1 MKLLHTGDWHV
12 GKVLKGLARLD
23 EQRAVLAEIV
33 EIARREEPDL
43 VVIAGDVFESAA
55 PPPDAQA
62 LAWRTVLDLRA
73 TGADVVV
80 IAGNHDSPD
89 AFDALRPVFA
99 GLGITVVGRPRRP
112 DDGGVVELTTRGGE
126 RVVVALLP
134 FVSQRGVV
142 KAAELFALDLSDLAA
157 EYATRLT
164 RLIATLAEH
173 FRSDAVNVLVA
184 HGTVRG
190 SKLGGGERDAQ
201 TVFDY
206 TFPANAFPASASYV
220 ALGHL
225 HRRQDLPAPCPAWY
239 SGSPFG
245 VDFGEESDTKGV
257 LLVDALVGRP
267 AQVRAVAL
275 ASARRLRTIR
285 GTVAALVADSDSYGD
300 DLLRVVVTEAARA
313 GLVDEVRAS
322 LPNALEVRVERSD
335 EPATTTAARG
345 VGQRSARE
353 LFAAYCAEQNIADPR
368 LARLF
373 DELYDEATAESS
385 A

>member
-1 MKLLHTGDWHV
+1 MKILHTGDWHV

-23 EQRAVLAEIV
+23 EQRAVLGEIV
-33 EIARREEPDL
+33 DVARREQPDL
-43 VVIAGDVFESAA
+43 VAVAGDVFESAA

-73 TGADVVV
+73 TGAHVVV
-80 IAGNHDSPD
+80 IAGNHDPAD

-99 GLGITVVGRPRRP
+99 GSDITVLGRPRRP

-126 RVVVALLP
+126 RAVVGLLP

-142 KAAELFALDLSDLAA
+142 KATELFALDLSDLAA
-157 EYATRLT
+157 VYATRLT
-164 RLIATLAEH
+164 RLIEALAER
-173 FRSDAVNVLVA
+173 FRPDAVNLLVT

-190 SKLGGGERDAQ
+190 GKHGGGERDAQ

-206 TFPANAFPASASYV
+206 TFPGNAFPPSASYV

-225 HRRQDLPAPCPAWY
+225 HRRQELPAPCPAWY

-245 VDFGEESDTKGV
+245 VDFGEENDTKGV
-257 LLVDALVGRP
+257 LLVEALVGRP
-267 AQVRAVAL
+267 ARVRAVPL
-275 ASARRLRTIR
+275 ACARGLRTVR
-285 GTVAALVADSDSYGD
+285 GTVGALVADAATFGD
-300 DLLRVVVTEAARA
+300 DLLRVVVTGPARA
-313 GLVDEVRAS
+313 GLVEEVRAS
-322 LPNALEVRVERSD
+322 LPNALEVRVERAD
-335 EPATTTAARG
+335 EPATATAARG

-353 LFAAYCAEQNIADPR
+353 LFATYCGEQNIADER
-368 LARLF
+368 LVRLF
-373 DELYDEATAESS
+373 DELYDEAIAETS